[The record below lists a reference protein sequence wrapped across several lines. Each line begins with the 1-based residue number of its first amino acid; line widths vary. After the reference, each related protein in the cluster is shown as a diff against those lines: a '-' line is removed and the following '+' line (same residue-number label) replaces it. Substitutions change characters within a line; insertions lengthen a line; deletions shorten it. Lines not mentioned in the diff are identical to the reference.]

1 MSSRLLATTFV
12 LAAATAAAQTPARPA
27 APTAAKAAAAPAA
40 APQQAAAPTKN
51 DLEPRG
57 YTYAPEGRR
66 DPFISLLARGT
77 EVEPTAPTVRRPG
90 LAGLGAA
97 EVTLRGT
104 VAGGGGYVAILQ
116 GADNK
121 TYVVRPGERLMDG
134 TVRAITPDALVILQQ
149 IDDPLAHEKQRE
161 VRKTLRQTEEAK

>member
-12 LAAATAAAQTPARPA
+12 LAAATASAQTPAKPA
-27 APTAAKAAAAPAA
+27 TPAPAQPASNPAAAAQAPAGA
-40 APQQAAAPTKN
+40 ATRN

-57 YTYAPEGRR
+57 YTYSGEGRR

-77 EVEPTAPTVRRPG
+77 EVEPTAPTARRPG
-90 LAGLGAA
+90 LAGLGAS

-121 TYVVRPGERLMDG
+121 TYVVRPGQRLLDG

-149 IDDPLAHEKQRE
+149 VDDPLAHEKLRE
-161 VRKTLRQTEEAK
+161 VRKTLRQTEEA